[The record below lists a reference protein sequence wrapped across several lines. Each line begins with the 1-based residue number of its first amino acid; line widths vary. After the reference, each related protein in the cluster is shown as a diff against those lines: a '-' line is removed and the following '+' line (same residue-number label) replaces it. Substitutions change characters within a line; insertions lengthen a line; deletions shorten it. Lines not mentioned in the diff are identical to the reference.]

1 MLCHVQIVHSPVRLL
16 KECHRTETSNMENT
30 KTGGNRYFLER
41 DDHICVKQR
50 MP

>member
-1 MLCHVQIVHSPVRLL
+1 MPCPVQTQDAPVRVI

-30 KTGGNRYFLER
+30 KTVGNTSFLER
-41 DDHICVKQR
+41 DNRICVKQC